1 MAQAKKDLSN
11 ESEATLC
18 EMFDYLCSK
27 IDFSK
32 SFLDNTAVVC
42 MDKLF
47 KELGKDKRKIL
58 LD

>member
-1 MAQAKKDLSN
+1 MGKPKKDLSL
-11 ESEATLC
+11 ESEATLE

-27 IDFSK
+27 IDFGK

-47 KELGKDKRKIL
+47 KELKKDERKFSL
-58 LD
+58 